1 MSKKHAQVGSFSKRS
16 KTDLFITVVKTL
28 MLAVYCYSVFFWG
41 SVTLMTE
48 MRGGYEG
55 SFSPPAWVIA
65 AMAAGWAALTAAMV
79 LSFMKKE
86 ITAFVLSAGGTAA
99 FLRAAGWFVS
109 TISELLETRDT
120 AADFAQMDREYIW
133 RFFPS
138 LAIPVLALIPAVRKT
153 VRLIRKRKQDT
164 VKKQSEPVK
173 SIVD

>member
-1 MSKKHAQVGSFSKRS
+1 MSKKHARVGSFSKRS

-138 LAIPVLALIPAVRKT
+138 LAIPVLALIPAVRKA

-164 VKKQSEPVK
+164 VKRTVRAC
-173 SIVD
+173 